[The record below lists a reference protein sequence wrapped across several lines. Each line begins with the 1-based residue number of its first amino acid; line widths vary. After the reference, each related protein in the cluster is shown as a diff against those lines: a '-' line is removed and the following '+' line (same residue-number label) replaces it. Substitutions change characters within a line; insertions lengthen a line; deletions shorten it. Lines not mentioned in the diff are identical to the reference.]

1 MSRWPAGFHA
11 LICAQFASALAD
23 NALLIATMALL
34 QQRGL
39 PAWWAPLLKLGFTLS
54 YVLFAPLLGPLA
66 DAFPKARLMLAMS
79 AVKFAGVAALL
90 AGLHPVLAFCI
101 VGFGAAAYA
110 PAKYGLI
117 TEIVGAQRLVAANGW
132 IEVTVV
138 GAVLLGSGLGGLLAS
153 PQGQA
158 LGAEMLPAAFAAG
171 PAGTL
176 TASFGVLLA
185 IYAASAALT
194 LAVPESGARYAPS
207 RIAPRALWA
216 DFLASNRTLW
226 RDPDGGL
233 SLAATT
239 VFWGAGAALQFIAL
253 RWADDALGLPLH
265 EAAILQATVAVGV
278 VAGAAFAGRCVPL
291 ARAKEMLA
299 CGVVLGLMLPLL
311 ATLRSL
317 ALAVPL
323 LLAAGAVGGMMVVP
337 LNALLQH
344 RGCTLLSAG
353 RSIAV
358 QGFNE
363 NASILATLAI
373 YAGLLAAGLSIQAVM
388 WTLGLAVALAVA
400 WLMRSAARFSGAP
413 SAARR

>member
-1 MSRWPAGFHA
+1 
-11 LICAQFASALAD
+11 
-23 NALLIATMALL
+23 
-34 QQRGL
+34 
-39 PAWWAPLLKLGFTLS
+39 
-54 YVLFAPLLGPLA
+54 
-66 DAFPKARLMLAMS
+66 
-79 AVKFAGVAALL
+79 
-90 AGLHPVLAFCI
+90 
-101 VGFGAAAYA
+101 
-110 PAKYGLI
+110 
-117 TEIVGAQRLVAANGW
+117 
-132 IEVTVV
+132 
-138 GAVLLGSGLGGLLAS
+138 VLLGGGLGGLLAS

-158 LGAEMLPAAFAAG
+158 LGTTVLPAAFAAG

-194 LAVPESGARYAPS
+194 LAVAESGARYAAG
-207 RIAPRALWA
+207 RIAPRALCA

-226 RDPDGGL
+226 RDVDGGL

-239 VFWGAGAALQFIAL
+239 VFWGAGAALQFIVL

-265 EAAILQATVAVGV
+265 EAAMLQATVAVGV

-344 RGCTLLSAG
+344 RGCVLLSAG

-363 NASILATLAI
+363 NVSVLVMLGL
-373 YAGLLAAGLSIQAVM
+373 YAGLTAAGVPLRALM
-388 WTLGLAVALAVA
+388 WGLGLLVAGAIGLLMLAQ
-400 WLMRSAARFSGAP
+400 RRAAERRRGE
-413 SAARR
+413 AALQLP